1 MPNQEHQALIESPER
16 WPMRPLLPM
25 KLISDDDIACGYM
38 VEQRGLTIFDPDG
51 SELASF
57 DSATDLL
64 GSGWRVD

>member
-1 MPNQEHQALIESPER
+1 
-16 WPMRPLLPM
+16 MRPLLPM

-51 SELASF
+51 SELGSF
-57 DSATDLL
+57 DSVTDLL